1 MTALF
6 SALRQLVLIVLLTG
20 VAVWGWISYVPGAAE
35 WLNRTGLP
43 DALGIN
49 VAAQQT
55 QQDAGGGGARRSRA
69 VSVVLD
75 PVTTGVLND
84 RITAIGDARARR
96 AVTIRS
102 QTTGRID
109 SIAFPP
115 GAPVEKDAVIVRLE
129 NEAERIALESARIA
143 LDKAREDVERLSR
156 LEVSGTV
163 SEVRF
168 RETILARRNAE
179 LQLRQAE
186 FDLSQRVIR
195 APIDGRIGIYEIEVG
210 DRITAQDPLATV
222 TDRSGLLIDFRVPER
237 ITGQLRTGMPVALQP
252 LAQPGRTLTGHI
264 STIDTVV
271 DRASR
276 TLRVRAELD
285 NSDDTLRPGMAF
297 EVNLTLPGQE
307 FPSVDPLAVQ
317 WSDEG
322 SFVWAAREGKAVR
335 VPVTIRQRNSDS
347 VLVEGDLRAG
357 EQVVIEGVQVL
368 RPGAELRNNTDTSG
382 AVGHTPRAANRLR
395 RT

>member
-20 VAVWGWISYVPGAAE
+20 LAIWGWVTYVPGAAQ

-43 DALGIN
+43 DALGIEL
-49 VAAQQT
+49 AAPQT
-55 QQDAGGGGARRSRA
+55 QDTTGDARRRSRA
-69 VSVVLD
+69 VSVVLENAA
-75 PVTTGVLND
+75 TGVLND

-109 SIAFPP
+109 SIEFPS
-115 GAPVEKDAVIVRLE
+115 GAVVESDAVIVRLE
-129 NEAERIALESARIA
+129 NEAERIALESARVA

-156 LEVSGTV
+156 LELSGTV

-168 RETILARRNAE
+168 REAILARRNAE
-179 LQLRQAE
+179 LQVRQAE

-222 TDRSGLLIDFRVPER
+222 TDRSDLLIDFRVPER
-237 ITGQLRTGMPVALQP
+237 IIGQLQDGMPVRLRP
-252 LAQPGRTLTGHI
+252 LAQPDRTLTGNI

-285 NSDDTLRPGMAF
+285 NSGDTLRPGMAF
-297 EVNLTLPGQE
+297 EVSLTLPGKE
-307 FPSVDPLAVQ
+307 FPSVNPLAVQ

-322 SFVWAAREGKAVR
+322 SFVWAARDGKAVR

-357 EQVVIEGVQVL
+357 EQVVVEGVQVL
-368 RPGAELRNNTDTSG
+368 RPGADLRSSSTDTSD
-382 AVGHTPRAANRLR
+382 AAIAPHRPRDRVR

>member
-6 SALRQLVLIVLLTG
+6 SALRQLVLIVLLIG
-20 VAVWGWISYVPGAAE
+20 VAAWGWITYVPGAAE

-43 DALGIN
+43 AALGVD
-49 VAAQQT
+49 VAAEQQPK
-55 QQDAGGGGARRSRA
+55 QSSSSASRRSQA

-75 PVTTGVLND
+75 TVTSGALND
-84 RITAIGDARARR
+84 RITAIGDGRARR

-102 QTTGRID
+102 QTTGRVD
-109 SIAFPP
+109 SIEFPP
-115 GAPVEKDAVIVRLE
+115 GAPVEKGAVIVRLE

-143 LDKAREDVERLSR
+143 LDKAVDDVERLSR

-168 RETILARRNAE
+168 REAILARRNAE
-179 LQLRQAE
+179 LQVRQAE

-237 ITGQLRTGMPVALQP
+237 IIGQVQTGMAVKLRP

-264 STIDTVV
+264 RTIDTVV

-276 TLRVRAELD
+276 TLRIRAELD
-285 NSDDTLRPGMAF
+285 NRSDTLRPGMAF
-297 EVNLTLPGQE
+297 EVNLTLPGQS
-307 FPSVDPLAVQ
+307 FPAVDPLAVQ
-317 WSDEG
+317 WSNEG
-322 SFVWAAREGKAVR
+322 SFVWAARAGKAVR
-335 VPVTIRQRNSDS
+335 VPVKIRQRNSDS
-347 VLVEGDLRAG
+347 VLVEGDLQAG
-357 EQVVIEGVQVL
+357 EQVVIEGVQVI
-368 RPGAELRNNTDTSG
+368 RPGVELRSTTDTSG
-382 AVGHTPRAANRLR
+382 ALRGAPRLANSAR
-395 RT
+395 RA